1 MKRCFLVVWIAM
13 IGSAAMLNAAVE
25 KPLEKISPL
34 GGWKQTAPGRFEIRH
49 EGTHVAHL
57 MAEATVEPKS
67 YYRISWK
74 AEAGKDWKT
83 LEPNAMIQVGKSE
96 YIAWNPSEKSAPRS
110 VCFYSGDGGK
120 LKCSLYLPRKSTGT
134 LAVEQLKL
142 EKLEEKDLHDNLI
155 RNGDFEAENTL
166 PGEWRKSWKQKKTV
180 ESIVPEHCFLAGKQS
195 LSLLQEE
202 KSVIAAVNSLP
213 IPILPGKT
221 YTLSFWAKGQEN
233 QKFRAAVDL
242 PNQGKPQG
250 HFNTGKAF
258 LLLLGNEWK
267 HFSFS
272 VTFPSDETR
281 FPALRNRMAR
291 ISFSNESGTPGATL
305 IDQVEFRIA
314 K

>member
-1 MKRCFLVVWIAM
+1 MKKCFLVVWIAM

>member
-1 MKRCFLVVWIAM
+1 MKKCFLVVWIAM

-49 EGTHVAHL
+49 EGTQVAHL

>member
-242 PNQGKPQG
+242 PNQGKTQG

>member
-180 ESIVPEHCFLAGKQS
+180 ESIVPEHSFLAGKQS

-242 PNQGKPQG
+242 PNQGTPQG

-258 LLLLGNEWK
+258 LLGNEWK

>member
-180 ESIVPEHCFLAGKQS
+180 ESIVPEHSFLAGKQS

-250 HFNTGKAF
+250 HFRKAF
-258 LLLLGNEWK
+258 LLGNEWK

>member
-166 PGEWRKSWKQKKTV
+166 PGEWRKSWKQKKNGGIHCAGTQFSCRETV
-180 ESIVPEHCFLAGKQS
+180 ALSSSGGEERHCGSQLSPDSDPAGEDIHS
-195 LSLLQEE
+195 
-202 KSVIAAVNSLP
+202 
-213 IPILPGKT
+213 
-221 YTLSFWAKGQEN
+221 
-233 QKFRAAVDL
+233 
-242 PNQGKPQG
+242 
-250 HFNTGKAF
+250 
-258 LLLLGNEWK
+258 LLLGERRGK
-267 HFSFS
+267 SEIPRRCGS
-272 VTFPSDETR
+272 AE
-281 FPALRNRMAR
+281 
-291 ISFSNESGTPGATL
+291 PG
-305 IDQVEFRIA
+305 
-314 K
+314 

>member
-83 LEPNAMIQVGKSE
+83 LEPNAMIQVGKSK

-180 ESIVPEHCFLAGKQS
+180 ESIVPEHSFLAGKQS

-258 LLLLGNEWK
+258 LLGNEWK